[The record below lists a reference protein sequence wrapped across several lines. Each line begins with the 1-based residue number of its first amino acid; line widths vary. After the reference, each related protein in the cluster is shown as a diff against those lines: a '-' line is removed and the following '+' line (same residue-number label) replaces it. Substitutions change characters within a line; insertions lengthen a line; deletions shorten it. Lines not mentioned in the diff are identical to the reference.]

1 MVKELN
7 CIMCTKVDTHEQKI
21 EVNIRMDFDELFDD
35 NFIFIALIII
45 SLLSATLNLLI
56 GAFVY
61 G

>member
-1 MVKELN
+1 
-7 CIMCTKVDTHEQKI
+7 MCTKVDTLGQKI
-21 EVNIRMDFDELFDD
+21 EVNIRMDFDELFED

-45 SLLSATLNLLI
+45 SLLSAILNLLI

>member
-7 CIMCTKVDTHEQKI
+7 CIMCTKVDTLGQKI
-21 EVNIRMDFDELFDD
+21 EVNIRMDFDELFED

-45 SLLSATLNLLI
+45 SLLSAVLNLLV